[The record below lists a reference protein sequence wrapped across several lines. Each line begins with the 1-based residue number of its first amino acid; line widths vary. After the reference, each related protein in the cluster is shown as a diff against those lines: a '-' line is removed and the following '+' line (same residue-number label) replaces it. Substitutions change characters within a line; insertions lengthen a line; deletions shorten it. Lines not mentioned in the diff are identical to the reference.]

1 MITNLVFSG
10 GGVKCISYIGLL
22 KYFEENNMMKD
33 IKNIAGTSGGGIF
46 GLMLLL
52 GYSYIDL
59 KNLIVSLDFQ
69 HLQDISCENIFN
81 FNNNFGLD
89 SGNKLE
95 NLIRLLIKK
104 KNVDENITFID
115 LYNIHKITFTV
126 TGTCLEKNALN
137 ILITN

>member
-1 MITNLVFSG
+1 
-10 GGVKCISYIGLL
+10 
-22 KYFEENNMMKD
+22 
-33 IKNIAGTSGGGIF
+33 
-46 GLMLLL
+46 MLLL

-104 KNVDENITFID
+104 NVDENITFITYIK
-115 LYNIHKITFTV
+115 LH
-126 TGTCLEKNALN
+126 LR
-137 ILITN
+137 

>member
-104 KNVDENITFID
+104 KNVDEI
-115 LYNIHKITFTV
+115 
-126 TGTCLEKNALN
+126 
-137 ILITN
+137 